1 MHYDSAQLPKV
12 LGQSA
17 QVREL
22 SRHEVRRSGLVIA
35 RRAEGQ
41 LGPCKAVPVQAVCI
55 LMLMP
60 DEDEMRQFVVFVIL
74 SSPLLLPASTS
85 STAIS
90 TVFLHI
96 NCALS
101 V

>member
-1 MHYDSAQLPKV
+1 MTQLSHPRV

-41 LGPCKAVPVQAVCI
+41 LGPCKAVPVKAVCI

-60 DEDEMRQFVVFVIL
+60 DEDEMRQFVLFIL
-74 SSPLLLPASTS
+74 PSPLLLPASTS
-85 STAIS
+85 SAAES
-90 TVFLHI
+90 TVFFHD